1 MAEEAVPAA
10 GGKAGA
16 KPEPKPPPPEAMQD
30 ELLLKFVGTGTLVI
44 GIVLLLSSVIAISI
58 LSILRYDIVAWLPVL
73 PLSLLVVLVGGA
85 VGDPGRARDRPVDRR
100 ERPREPLEGREGHHQ
115 DEEGDHRERVDARP
129 EEPDPEVHDPE
140 EAAGRALRGGPRGP
154 AGAGLEG
161 GRHDEERR
169 APRPR
174 GRRGPPRGGHRGPR
188 GGGRGE

>member
-73 PLSLLVVLVGGA
+73 PLSLLVVLVGGLVGGHYRRIVNEILNPKPTETHAAPPVGFVYPYQMPVPYGVPQQYA
-85 VGDPGRARDRPVDRR
+85 VARVPHAMPAAIPNPAAARRGCPSCGRPI
-100 ERPREPLEGREGHHQ
+100 PL
-115 DEEGDHRERVDARP
+115 DARFCP
-129 EEPDPEVHDPE
+129 YC
-140 EAAGRALRGGPRGP
+140 
-154 AGAGLEG
+154 
-161 GRHDEERR
+161 RHVL
-169 APRPR
+169 A
-174 GRRGPPRGGHRGPR
+174 
-188 GGGRGE
+188 